1 MTASKARR
9 PPSLLPIAAS
19 HQSSG
24 PLAWLESWSKSVV
37 GFLAHAGE
45 MSMLLAQTVRV
56 LFARPFEFREVVR
69 QIERLGIRAMGL
81 VVFTSSMMGMVM
93 AMQFAFGLQ
102 KFGGMEYTS
111 RLVALSF
118 VQEIAPTFMGL
129 IVGARIAAG
138 ITAELGAMAVTEQ
151 VDAISALG
159 ASPYKKLV
167 VPRLLAC
174 VCTMPVVNVIS
185 FALGFC
191 AAMFVTDLQFGIPW
205 GFFLS
210 SALQSVSVQDFYAG
224 AIKPPVFGVI
234 IVVVSCHFGM
244 RTRGGT
250 AGVGRATTTAVVTTG
265 VVTLIADFLLT
276 TVGQIVW
283 PVR

>member
-1 MTASKARR
+1 MSTTTTRR
-9 PPSLLPIAAS
+9 PPSLLPPAHTA
-19 HQSSG
+19 
-24 PLAWLESWSKSVV
+24 PTSWFGILGALFEPVL
-37 GFLAHAGE
+37 GFFGHAGE
-45 MSMLLAQTVRV
+45 MSQLLWNTLRV
-56 LFARPFEFREVVR
+56 LFSRPFEFREVVR
-69 QIERLGIRAMGL
+69 QIDRLGIRAMGL

-93 AMQFAFGLQ
+93 AMQFAFGLK

-151 VDAISALG
+151 IDAISALG
-159 ASPYKKLV
+159 ANPYKKLV

-174 VCTMPVVNVIS
+174 VCTMPVVNTIS
-185 FALGFC
+185 FTLGFS
-191 AAMFVTDLQFGIPW
+191 AAMFITDLQFGIPA

-210 SALQSVSVQDFYAG
+210 SALQSVTVEDFYAG
-224 AIKPPVFGVI
+224 SLKPPVFGVI
-234 IVVVSCHFGM
+234 IVMVGSHFGM

-250 AGVGRATTTAVVTTG
+250 AGVGRATTSAVVTTG
-265 VVTLIADFLLT
+265 VVMLIADFMLT
-276 TVGQIVW
+276 TIGQIIW

>member
-1 MTASKARR
+1 MPSSTTRR
-9 PPSLLPIAAS
+9 PPSLFPTAQPAP
-19 HQSSG
+19 SSWFVPRG
-24 PLAWLESWSKSVV
+24 LIDSVT
-37 GFLAHAGE
+37 GFLAHIGE
-45 MSMLLAQTVRV
+45 MSQLLARTTRV
-56 LFARPFEFREVVR
+56 LFSRPFEFKEMVR
-69 QIERLGIRAMGL
+69 QIDRLGIRALGL

-93 AMQFAFGLQ
+93 AMQFAFGLK

-111 RLVALSF
+111 RVVALSF

-151 VDAISALG
+151 IDAIAALG
-159 ASPYKKLV
+159 ANPYKKLV

-174 VCTMPVVNVIS
+174 LCTMPVVNAIS
-185 FALGFC
+185 FTLGFGS
-191 AAMFVTDLQFGIPW
+191 AMFITDLQFGIPA

-210 SALQSVSVQDFYAG
+210 SALQSVAVEDFYAG
-224 AIKPPVFGVI
+224 SLKPPVFGVI
-234 IVVVSCHFGM
+234 IVMVGSHFGM

-250 AGVGRATTTAVVTTG
+250 AGVGKATTSAVVTTG
-265 VVTLIADFLLT
+265 VVMLMADFLLT
-276 TVGQIVW
+276 TLGQIIW

>member
-9 PPSLLPIAAS
+9 PPSLLPVAVVPP
-19 HQSSG
+19 SSG
-24 PLAWLESWSKSVV
+24 PMALLESWSKLVV
-37 GFLAHAGE
+37 NFLGHAGE
-45 MSMLLAQTVRV
+45 MSILLAQTVRV
-56 LFARPFEFREVVR
+56 LFARPFELREVVR

-93 AMQFAFGLQ
+93 AMQFAYGLQ

-159 ASPYKKLV
+159 ANPYKKLV
-167 VPRLLAC
+167 VPRLIAC
-174 VCTMPVVNVIS
+174 VCTMPVVNTIS
-185 FALGFC
+185 FVLGFG
-191 AAMFVTDLQFGIPW
+191 AAMFVTDLQFGIPA

-250 AGVGRATTTAVVTTG
+250 AGVGRATTNAVVTTG

>member
-1 MTASKARR
+1 MSASNTRR
-9 PPSLLPIAAS
+9 PPSVLPLAYS
-19 HQSSG
+19 PPSTG
-24 PLAWLESWSKSVV
+24 PLAWLESWSNQVV
-37 GFLAHAGE
+37 GFLAHAGD
-45 MSMLLAQTVRV
+45 MSILLAQTVRV
-56 LFARPFEFREVVR
+56 LFKRPFELREVVR
-69 QIERLGIRAMGL
+69 QIERLGVRALGL

-93 AMQFAFGLQ
+93 AMQFAYGLQ

-111 RLVALSF
+111 RVVALSF

-151 VDAISALG
+151 IDAISALG

-174 VCTMPVVNVIS
+174 VCTMPVVNTIS
-185 FALGFC
+185 FALGFG
-191 AAMFVTDLQFGIPW
+191 AAMFVTDLQFGIPAS
-205 GFFLS
+205 FFLS
-210 SALQSVSVQDFYAG
+210 SALQSVSVEDFYAG

-250 AGVGRATTTAVVTTG
+250 AGVGRSTTSAVVTTG
-265 VVTLIADFLLT
+265 VVMLVADFLLT
-276 TVGQIVW
+276 TIGQIVW

>member
-1 MTASKARR
+1 MSTSTTRR
-9 PPSLLPIAAS
+9 PPSLLPPAQPASTSWFAVPAAL
-19 HQSSG
+19 G
-24 PLAWLESWSKSVV
+24 ASVT
-37 GFLAHAGE
+37 GFLGHAGE
-45 MSMLLAQTVRV
+45 MAQLLARTVRV
-56 LFARPFEFREVVR
+56 LFTRPFEFREMVR
-69 QIERLGIRAMGL
+69 QIDRLGIRAMGL

-93 AMQFAFGLQ
+93 AMQFAFGLK

-111 RLVALSF
+111 RVVALSF

-151 VDAISALG
+151 IDAISALG
-159 ASPYKKLV
+159 ANPYKKLV

-174 VCTMPVVNVIS
+174 VCTMPVVNAIS
-185 FALGFC
+185 FTLGFS
-191 AAMFVTDLQFGIPW
+191 AAMFITDLQFGIPA

-210 SALQSVSVQDFYAG
+210 SALQSVAVEDFYAG
-224 AIKPPVFGVI
+224 CLKPPVFGVI
-234 IVVVSCHFGM
+234 IVMVSCHFGM

-250 AGVGRATTTAVVTTG
+250 AGVGRSTTTAVVTTG
-265 VVTLIADFLLT
+265 VVMLVADFLLT
-276 TVGQIVW
+276 TLGQLIW